1 MIDITVEPLDPLTAS
16 QRRNLDEQAERMG
29 AFLNGDHSISGA
41 GYTAFSF
48 IGANY
53 L

>member
-29 AFLNGDHSISGA
+29 AFLNVQPRLTLGTVSAGA
-41 GYTAFSF
+41 HA
-48 IGANY
+48 
-53 L
+53 